1 MDVSDAIHP
10 DQRVC
15 SRQDHRSRGWINPR
29 IGCHSW
35 IFCRLVKH
43 LRASIHGSAS
53 RDERYPFCCKE
64 ADGFAAPTASSSS
77 SDVAARDAATKAC
90 GRFTKCPRKRSRSKP
105 WSQAEG
111 CATRLFFASER
122 SGLAGDGTQGQSP
135 SDHSVEGANS
145 GQRAAILFTLG
156 AHDMTL
162 RYRTANE
169 ERNPREDDQRLIQQT
184 EPSTCSRLT
193 APQLDQTISGAV
205 PEVGRDLHRSPHR
218 AD

>member
-111 CATRLFFASER
+111 CATRLFLQAN
-122 SGLAGDGTQGQSP
+122 GLDWLAMAPKAKARQIILLREQIAV
-135 SDHSVEGANS
+135 SV
-145 GQRAAILFTLG
+145 
-156 AHDMTL
+156 L
-162 RYRTANE
+162 RYCLPSEPMTGRSAIGRRTK
-169 ERNPREDDQRLIQQT
+169 REIRV
-184 EPSTCSRLT
+184 RM
-193 APQLDQTISGAV
+193 ISG
-205 PEVGRDLHRSPHR
+205 
-218 AD
+218 